1 MQWYDEEK
9 NKQKDKKIN
18 KMLTASIS
26 VTFIIIIVLIFL
38 IILLKKEDGKKLK
51 VYIDGAQN
59 KEILSMLDFE
69 QDANGNVN
77 ILLPIKDISQYLGYK
92 AYNGEYNNATEDTN
106 KCYVSAIKENTTYE
120 EIANYELNSNILYK
134 LDLSD
139 NNREYEYLELDSKVI
154 EKNNK
159 LYTTMDGIEKGFNV
173 SFEYDKEKNQIT
185 IYTLNYLIDWYS
197 KLIEDGKYGSC
208 GSLDKE
214 NFVNEK
220 GILDGFLIVATE
232 GDSSS
237 KKYGV
242 LDLSTGKFILEE
254 KYDGIKYFK
263 FNSSFLVAS
272 NKKVGLI
279 SSDGKTLIKPEY
291 DNLSLID
298 AKNDLYLAKK
308 NNLYGVLDGVGK
320 EVIYIENEKVGL
332 DNTNYETNGIKNSYI
347 LLENLIPVK
356 QDNKWAL
363 YDIKGTMLT
372 NGFIYDNI
380 GCSATNGSNTYGLLI
395 LPEYNYIIAQK
406 DRKYSL
412 LKENGKELGMPFSF
426 DSMYIKISSGER
438 FYYMQFNKKEYDI
451 IKTLESKGIYP
462 KNSTTN
468 TKDKNNTSKENTNET
483 NKNNVKGANNNLSE
497 NNNT

>member
-347 LLENLIPVK
+347 LLENLIPEK
-356 QDNKWAL
+356 
-363 YDIKGTMLT
+363 
-372 NGFIYDNI
+372 
-380 GCSATNGSNTYGLLI
+380 SAF
-395 LPEYNYIIAQK
+395 
-406 DRKYSL
+406 
-412 LKENGKELGMPFSF
+412 KE
-426 DSMYIKISSGER
+426 
-438 FYYMQFNKKEYDI
+438 
-451 IKTLESKGIYP
+451 
-462 KNSTTN
+462 
-468 TKDKNNTSKENTNET
+468 
-483 NKNNVKGANNNLSE
+483 
-497 NNNT
+497 

>member
-173 SFEYDKEKNQIT
+173 SFEYDKEKKS
-185 IYTLNYLIDWYS
+185 NYYI
-197 KLIEDGKYGSC
+197 
-208 GSLDKE
+208 
-214 NFVNEK
+214 
-220 GILDGFLIVATE
+220 
-232 GDSSS
+232 
-237 KKYGV
+237 
-242 LDLSTGKFILEE
+242 
-254 KYDGIKYFK
+254 YFK
-263 FNSSFLVAS
+263 LLNRLV
-272 NKKVGLI
+272 
-279 SSDGKTLIKPEY
+279 
-291 DNLSLID
+291 
-298 AKNDLYLAKK
+298 
-308 NNLYGVLDGVGK
+308 
-320 EVIYIENEKVGL
+320 
-332 DNTNYETNGIKNSYI
+332 
-347 LLENLIPVK
+347 
-356 QDNKWAL
+356 
-363 YDIKGTMLT
+363 
-372 NGFIYDNI
+372 F
-380 GCSATNGSNTYGLLI
+380 
-395 LPEYNYIIAQK
+395 
-406 DRKYSL
+406 
-412 LKENGKELGMPFSF
+412 
-426 DSMYIKISSGER
+426 
-438 FYYMQFNKKEYDI
+438 
-451 IKTLESKGIYP
+451 
-462 KNSTTN
+462 
-468 TKDKNNTSKENTNET
+468 
-483 NKNNVKGANNNLSE
+483 
-497 NNNT
+497 